1 MHKILNKNTVKVSYS
16 CKKDM
21 DSIISG
27 HNHNILNPKE
37 KSFGCNCRKKDSCP
51 LNGKCLTPKLIYYAG
66 VSKETN
72 SDQKVYFGLAETTFK
87 ERYNDHKRDVKHIKY
102 QYNTES
108 TKYIWSLKN
117 NIIKY
122 NIQ

>member
-1 MHKILNKNTVKVSYS
+1 MFDT
-16 CKKDM
+16 
-21 DSIISG
+21 
-27 HNHNILNPKE
+27 
-37 KSFGCNCRKKDSCP
+37 
-51 LNGKCLTPKLIYYAG
+51 TKLIYHAG

-87 ERYNDHKRDVKHIKY
+87 ERYNNHKQGVKHIKY